1 MANPLCS
8 LLFADFMGI
17 DSATLTILIGAAGTA
32 LGATFAGLRVVA
44 LWVATTIK
52 EVIGEHKSF
61 LDDMKKND
69 AKRVD
74 ILASMGN
81 SIASNGESFRVLA
94 AEIGDVKDDVHIV
107 KTDIAVIKDRFA
119 ERASSTN
126 IPKMKQPQGA

>member
-1 MANPLCS
+1 MDLFPPA
-8 LLFADFMGI
+8 FADFLGL
-17 DSATLTILIGAAGTA
+17 DNATLTILIGAIGTA
-32 LGATFAGLRVVA
+32 FGATIAGLRVVA
-44 LWVATTIK
+44 LWVANTIK

-81 SIASNGESFRVLA
+81 TIASNGESTRVLA
-94 AEIGDVKDDVHIV
+94 AEIGDVKDDVHVI

-126 IPKMKQPQGA
+126 LPRMPQPQGS